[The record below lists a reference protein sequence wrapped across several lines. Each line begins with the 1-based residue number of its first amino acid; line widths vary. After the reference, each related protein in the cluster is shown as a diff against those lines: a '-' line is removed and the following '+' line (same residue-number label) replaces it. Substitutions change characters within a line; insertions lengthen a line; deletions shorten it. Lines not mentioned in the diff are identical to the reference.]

1 MKKIILSSVVGLC
14 LLTPTANAVESDF
27 FVKANLA
34 YSKLDK
40 AKGLKSKKDVAFGVG
55 LGYNYLENVRLDL
68 TFDHFINP
76 KFASGNKSIKGNVN
90 SLLLNGIV
98 DIVDISIAKIFI
110 GAGAGVGQTQAT
122 VSGDTI
128 VANNGKAKQ
137 EYSVAYAL
145 YLGSAMEFAPGIFA
159 ELSYSYRYIGET
171 KKLNNSDIK
180 FKGQHLSVG
189 LRFDL

>member
-1 MKKIILSSVVGLC
+1 MKKIILSSIIGLC
-14 LLTPTANAVESDF
+14 FLTPTANAIESDF
-27 FVKANLA
+27 FVKANVA

-40 AKGLKSKKDVAFGVG
+40 TKGLKSKKDIAFGVG

-68 TFDHFINP
+68 TFDHFVNP
-76 KFASGNKSIKGNVN
+76 KFASGNKWISGDVN
-90 SLLLNGIV
+90 SLLLNGMI

-110 GAGAGVGQTQAT
+110 GVGAGVGQTQAT
-122 VSGDTI
+122 VAGDTV

-137 EYSVAYAL
+137 EYSVAYAA
-145 YLGSAMEFAPGIFA
+145 YLGSTVEFAPGLFA
-159 ELSYSYRYIGET
+159 ELAYSYRYIGET

-180 FKGQHLSVG
+180 FKGQHLSAG